1 MFGPILIF
9 DSGIGGLSIFDEI
22 RKVLPDQDCCYL
34 FDNAR
39 LPYGELEESVLIEG
53 CVELICE
60 QAQRIAAE
68 LVIVACNSAS
78 TLVLPS
84 LRSQL
89 SIPVVG
95 VVPAIKPAAK
105 VSQARHIG
113 LLATPGT
120 IKRSYTLELIEQFA
134 DGCKVELFGSSELV
148 MLAEAKLAGDKL
160 DLKLLE
166 SQLRP
171 IKESQLDTLVLGC
184 THFPI
189 LAQEMQ
195 QVLGHG
201 VKLLDSGVAIAQ
213 RVAYLLNEI
222 SLERGQNRGD
232 VRADKNKEKSLTAIY
247 TTEDISAGLTTR
259 LAEKGFTTIVSRSS
273 ANLG

>member
-22 RKVLPDQDCCYL
+22 RKVLPDQDYCYL

-39 LPYGELEESVLIEG
+39 LPYGELEESVLIQG
-53 CVELICE
+53 CVELIYE
-60 QAQRIAAE
+60 QAERIGAQ
-68 LVIVACNSAS
+68 LVVVACNSAS

-84 LRSQL
+84 LRTKL

-120 IKRSYTLELIEQFA
+120 IKRSYTKELIEQFA

-148 MLAEAKLAGDKL
+148 MLAEAKLAGAEVNL
-160 DLKLLE
+160 ALLA
-166 SQLRP
+166 SQLKP
-171 IKESQLDTLVLGC
+171 IKNSHLDTLVLGC

-189 LAQEMQ
+189 LAKEMQ
-195 QVLGHG
+195 QVLGDE
-201 VKLLDSGVAIAQ
+201 VTLLDSGAAIAQ
-213 RVAYLLNEI
+213 RVAYLLSEL
-222 SLERGQNRGD
+222 SQKSRLER
-232 VRADKNKEKSLTAIY
+232 ADNDRQKSLTAIY

-259 LAEKGFTTIVSRSS
+259 LAERGFTTIMSRSS